1 MVLWE
6 MIMENVRVRYAPSPT
21 GFAHIGNIRTAM
33 YDWLLA
39 KKCGGTFIL
48 RIEDTDQARLVP
60 GSLEEIME
68 SLRWLGMQWDEGPE
82 VGGPFGPY
90 FQSQRL
96 DQYAGYA
103 ETMLQRGDAYRCFC
117 TSDRLTEMRK
127 GQEARKLPTGYDR
140 CCLDLRAADAEEKLQ
155 AGIPSVIRFK
165 VPRDGQ
171 TTFTDMIRGDIAFD
185 NMLLD
190 DFVIIKSDGYP
201 TYHFAMLIDDHLME
215 ITHAIRG
222 EEWISSTPKHV
233 LLYKAMGWSP
243 PKWIHPTLILGPD
256 KSKLSKR
263 HGAVRFLDYRE
274 KGFLPEAM
282 INFVTM
288 LGWSSGDDQ
297 ELFSVGEL
305 IDRFSIEGLVDHPA
319 VFDTTK
325 LEWMN
330 GVYIRNADVNRII
343 DLCLPFLR
351 DAGLVSDSPSPDE
364 MEYIS
369 SVISLEKDKLK
380 TLAQVVEKTD
390 FFFQNSPSYDEKGMS
405 KWLLKDYVPSL
416 LRKLIGIIED
426 IDTLTIGKSEE
437 AIGFAGDA
445 LGVSGGMVI
454 HPVRMAVTGR
464 TVGPGLFETMAV
476 LGRERVLYRLNRT
489 LGEISDISAD

>member
-1 MVLWE
+1 
-6 MIMENVRVRYAPSPT
+6 MENVRVRYAPSPT

-39 KKCGGTFIL
+39 KKYGGSFIL

-68 SLRWLGMQWDEGPE
+68 SLKWLGMQWDEGPE

-90 FQSQRL
+90 FQSERL
-96 DQYAGYA
+96 DLYNRYVNQLLDEGK
-103 ETMLQRGDAYRCFC
+103 AYRCFC

-127 GQEARKLPTGYDR
+127 EQEATKQPTGYDR
-140 CCLDLRAADAEEKLQ
+140 CCLNLKPQEVEDKLK

-165 VPRDGQ
+165 VPQEGQ
-171 TTFTDMIRGDIAFD
+171 TSFIDLIRGTITFE
-185 NMLLD
+185 NKLLD
-190 DFVIIKSDGYP
+190 DFVIMKSDGYP
-201 TYHFAMLIDDHLME
+201 TYHFAMLVDDHLME
-215 ITHAIRG
+215 ITHVIRG

-233 LLYKAMGWSP
+233 LLYNAMGWNP

-297 ELFSVGEL
+297 ELFPLDEL
-305 IDRFSIEGLVDHPA
+305 ISRFSIEGLVDHPM
-319 VFDTTK
+319 VFDITK

-330 GVYIRNADVNRII
+330 GVYIRAAETDYII
-343 DLCLPFLR
+343 ELCLPFLKH
-351 DAGLVSDSPSPDE
+351 AGLISDAPSQDE
-364 MEYIS
+364 MEYIK

-380 TLAQVVEKTD
+380 TLAQIVEKTD
-390 FFFQNSPSYDEKGMS
+390 FFFQNDLVYEEKGMR
-405 KWLLKDYVPSL
+405 KWLVKDYVPTL
-416 LRKLIGIIED
+416 LRKLIGIIEN
-426 IDTLTIGKSEE
+426 IDELTMENAEE
-437 AIGFAGDA
+437 AIKQAGDE
-445 LGVSGGMVI
+445 LNISGGQVI

-464 TVGPGLFETMAV
+464 TVGPGLFETIV
-476 LGRERVLYRLNRT
+476 TLGREQVLYRLYRT

>member
-1 MVLWE
+1 
-6 MIMENVRVRYAPSPT
+6 
-21 GFAHIGNIRTAM
+21 M

-39 KKCGGTFIL
+39 KKYGGSFIL

-60 GSLEEIME
+60 GSLEEIIE
-68 SLRWLGMQWDEGPE
+68 SLKWLGMQWDEGPE
-82 VGGPFGPY
+82 VGGPFSPY
-90 FQSQRL
+90 FQSERL
-96 DQYAGYA
+96 DLYNRYANQLLDEGK
-103 ETMLQRGDAYRCFC
+103 AYRCFC
-117 TSDRLTEMRK
+117 ASDRLAEMRK
-127 GQEARKLPTGYDR
+127 EQEATKQPTGYDR
-140 CCLDLRAADAEEKLQ
+140 CCLNLKPYEVEEKLN

-165 VPRDGQ
+165 VSQEGQ
-171 TTFTDMIRGDIAFD
+171 TSFIDLIRGTITFE
-185 NMLLD
+185 NKLLD
-190 DFVIIKSDGYP
+190 DFVIMKSDGYP
-201 TYHFAMLIDDHLME
+201 TYHFAMLVDDHLME
-215 ITHAIRG
+215 ITHVIRG

-233 LLYKAMGWSP
+233 LLYDAMGWNP

-297 ELFSVGEL
+297 ELFNVDEL
-305 IDRFSIEGLVDHPA
+305 INRFSIEGLVDHPM
-319 VFDTTK
+319 VFDITK

-330 GVYIRNADVNRII
+330 GVYIRAAETDYII
-343 DLCLPFLR
+343 EKCLPFLKN
-351 DAGLVSDSPSPDE
+351 AGLITDAPSKDE
-364 MEYIS
+364 MEYIK

-390 FFFQNSPSYDEKGMS
+390 FFFQNDFVYEEKGMR
-405 KWLLKDYVPSL
+405 KWLAKDYVPSL
-416 LRKLIGIIED
+416 LHKLIRIIEN
-426 IDTLTIGKSEE
+426 IDELTIENSEE
-437 AIGFAGDA
+437 AIKQAGDE
-445 LGVSGGMVI
+445 LNISGGQVI

-464 TVGPGLFETMAV
+464 TVGPGLFETIAT
-476 LGRERVLYRLNRT
+476 LGKERVLYRLNRT